1 MTLGHSAVSQ
11 CTVWI
16 TAHEA
21 PGPKAPTPLILCW
34 RCSWLRLCQFLFPGP
49 SCGPEGAQ
57 YMQMWEGSRS
67 GSLPSRSSMAPASM
81 MSSSSS
87 SSGPSSSWGWAEL
100 PDLRGRPFLPAAA
113 AGGGPARG
121 LGCRPALSPSAALAL
136 CLLGPGKGHGDD
148 GSGGGRKKKRQ
159 RVTKLCAGV
168 GSILFFQLTCHAS
181 LTASPDLWHGLPS
194 PARTQESCAA
204 WWCPSAFC
212 PAVCLTRWPPPGCL

>member
-1 MTLGHSAVSQ
+1 MAHILLLLDKWDVTLGHSAVSQ

-34 RCSWLRLCQFLFPGP
+34 RRSWLRLCQFLFPGP

-113 AGGGPARG
+113 AGGGGAGYNKLVKSDSWHPMCGRAG
-121 LGCRPALSPSAALAL
+121 QPLSTHPGGSAA
-136 CLLGPGKGHGDD
+136 
-148 GSGGGRKKKRQ
+148 
-159 RVTKLCAGV
+159 
-168 GSILFFQLTCHAS
+168 
-181 LTASPDLWHGLPS
+181 
-194 PARTQESCAA
+194 PACGAAA
-204 WWCPSAFC
+204 WPWCCSGTGTSC
-212 PAVCLTRWPPPGCL
+212 T